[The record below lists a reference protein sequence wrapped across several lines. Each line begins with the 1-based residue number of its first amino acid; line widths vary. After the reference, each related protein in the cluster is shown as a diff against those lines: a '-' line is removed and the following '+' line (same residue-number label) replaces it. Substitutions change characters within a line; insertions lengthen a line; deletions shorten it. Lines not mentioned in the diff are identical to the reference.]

1 MAKYQ
6 TTTEKRFKILYTLM
20 IELNV
25 ATDGEFSPLMDKLDE
40 LAYHIETKHPKALE
54 GLCYYEDNIQW
65 FATTNLKMA
74 LNTM

>member
-25 ATDGEFSPLMDKLDE
+25 ESDGKFCDLMDRLDE
-40 LAYHIETKHPKALE
+40 LAHHIETKHPKALE
-54 GLCYYEDNIQW
+54 GLCYYEDNIL
-65 FATTNLKMA
+65 AILSEGKTVA
-74 LNTM
+74 ELN